1 MIASA
6 GFLFIFS
13 LSSASVNSSNSDTAK
28 GVEIPEDVQAV
39 LDNSCYGCHNSESQN
54 EKAREKLS
62 FDKLNDLKTFAMIGT
77 LEGIQETVESAK
89 MPPEKF
95 LKKYP
100 DNALSDAHKKTLL
113 DWASE
118 TADKLAGE

>member
-1 MIASA
+1 MKKILAIGLIASA
-6 GFLFIFS
+6 GFLFI
-13 LSSASVNSSNSDTAK
+13 NSTDTAK
-28 GVEIPEDVQAV
+28 GIEIPEDVQAV

-54 EKAREKLS
+54 EKAREKIS
-62 FDKLNDLKTFAMIGT
+62 FDKLNDLKTFALIGT
-77 LEGIQETVESAK
+77 LEGIQETVEASK

-100 DNALSDAHKKTLL
+100 DNALTDAHEKILL